1 MPAVTDTV
9 GRCAGK
15 RQNQDRGLRENI
27 QNFST
32 GLVEKLRSA
41 VVAAG
46 EMRDGQKKKH

>member
-1 MPAVTDTV
+1 MPAVTDTTD
-9 GRCAGK
+9 RCAGK
-15 RQNQDRGLRENI
+15 LPNQDRGLWENI
-27 QNFST
+27 QDFST